1 MKKIICLLLALV
13 LCTAL
18 AIPAMAKIGGNYQD
32 GVYSTGFYFDGETIP
47 SGVHQSIYVEKNS
60 SVKIDG
66 AVTIATKGIFRIYD
80 NGTLTITKNGS
91 LSGTG
96 VAYSEKCP
104 NIKIVLENGAWIKIK
119 FDNSAQAELFEQ
131 ILQASEITCT
141 RNDNIIMAG
150 AVPACEH
157 KNQKNVCVDCGEVIS
172 TYSAAGSI
180 LSEGS
185 LTIIVGIAAA
195 AVFGLGGFF
204 LGMKKKK
211 KPTLASGE
219 NKDEE

>member
-1 MKKIICLLLALV
+1 MKKIICLVLALV

-18 AIPAMAKIGGNYQD
+18 AIPAMAQVIGGNYQD
-32 GVYSTGFYFDGETIP
+32 GVYTTGYYFDGETIP

-60 SVKIDG
+60 NVKIDG
-66 AVTIATKGIFRIYD
+66 AVTIATEGIFRIYD

-96 VAYSEKCP
+96 VVHSLKCP
-104 NIKIVLENGAWIKIK
+104 NSKIVLENGAWIKIK
-119 FDNSAQAELFEQ
+119 FDYSGQAEYFEQ
-131 ILQASEITCT
+131 ILQASNITCT
-141 RNDNIIMAG
+141 RNGDIVMAG
-150 AVPACEH
+150 NVPPCEH

-185 LTIIVGIAAA
+185 LAIITAVAGVAVGM
-195 AVFGLGGFF
+195 AVMFF
-204 LGMKKKK
+204 VMKKKK
-211 KPTLASGE
+211 PALASGT
-219 NKDEE
+219 DEE